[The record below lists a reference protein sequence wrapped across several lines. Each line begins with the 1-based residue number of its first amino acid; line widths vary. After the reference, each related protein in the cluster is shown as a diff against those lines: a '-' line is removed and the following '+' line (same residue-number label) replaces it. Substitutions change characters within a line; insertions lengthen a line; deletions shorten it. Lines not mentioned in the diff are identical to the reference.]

1 MKTKIPPPAITLI
14 SISLIFLTKPLFSS
28 YQILFNLEIGTGA
41 CLIGLLILIFSA
53 LGYGNFSIISIL
65 LVFVIA
71 VNFGVESMMEKQS
84 GSIPIVWL
92 LCFLT
97 SGKSIFKSVFKF

>member
-1 MKTKIPPPAITLI
+1 ML
-14 SISLIFLTKPLFSS
+14 SVGFVGLFLMF
-28 YQILFNLEIGTGA
+28 
-41 CLIGLLILIFSA
+41 LILIFSA